1 MDLTPA
7 RLEMTSLMKF
17 YFIFMICVA
26 SWFRAYFSSLSLESC
41 LFKYTCSF
49 SQVCS
54 EIWFGFFFRMGTFSH
69 FCFDLLIR
77 SVSLINQIGENHD
90 VEKFS
95 DRKQSSSKIKVLRST
110 AVYYTDN
117 QKAFNTEI

>member
-1 MDLTPA
+1 MWQVGS
-7 RLEMTSLMKF
+7 EHISLP
-17 YFIFMICVA
+17 CP
-26 SWFRAYFSSLSLESC
+26 WRA
-41 LFKYTCSF
+41 
-49 SQVCS
+49 VCS
-54 EIWFGFFFRMGTFSH
+54 STRVLSPKYALKYGLVFFFRMGTFSH